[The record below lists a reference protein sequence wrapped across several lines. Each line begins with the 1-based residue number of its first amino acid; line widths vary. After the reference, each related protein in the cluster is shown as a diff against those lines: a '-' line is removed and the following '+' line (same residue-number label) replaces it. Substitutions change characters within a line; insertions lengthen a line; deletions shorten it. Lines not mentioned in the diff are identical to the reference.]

1 MHAGVWDG
9 VDYDGGASCEMRQNP
24 RCFPVS
30 MAAAGSCIYIR
41 TRGGIVSRSQSQT
54 DSVSNSYTYRTRNQK
69 NKTAKGSC
77 APARRWIGFRRTIHA
92 PPRPG
97 PARRGEAS
105 ERARV
110 VFPFS
115 SHTPLRVVERTHY
128 IKRSNSSS
136 TSGVGLNLAPPL
148 AILHMGFEISK
159 IAMGLA
165 H

>member
-1 MHAGVWDG
+1 MTAT
-9 VDYDGGASCEMRQNP
+9 
-24 RCFPVS
+24 
-30 MAAAGSCIYIR
+30 GSCIYIR

-69 NKTAKGSC
+69 LVCQDIKIKRQKEAALLQGDGPDFGGPFTRMSHVHAASPRLATA
-77 APARRWIGFRRTIHA
+77 
-92 PPRPG
+92 RPG
-97 PARRGEAS
+97 PARRGKAS

-136 TSGVGLNLAPPL
+136 TSKVGLNLAPPL
-148 AILHMGFEISK
+148 AILHMGFEISE

>member
-1 MHAGVWDG
+1 VFFGV
-9 VDYDGGASCEMRQNP
+9 SL
-24 RCFPVS
+24 
-30 MAAAGSCIYIR
+30 AAAGSCIYIR
-41 TRGGIVSRSQSQT
+41 TRGGIVSRPQSQT

-69 NKTAKGSC
+69 LVCQDIKIKRQKEAALLQGDGPDFGGPFTRMSHVRAAS
-77 APARRWIGFRRTIHA
+77 PRHA
-92 PPRPG
+92 TPRPG

-136 TSGVGLNLAPPL
+136 TSKVGLNLAPPL
-148 AILHMGFEISK
+148 AILHMGFEISE

>member
-1 MHAGVWDG
+1 MFFGV
-9 VDYDGGASCEMRQNP
+9 SL
-24 RCFPVS
+24 
-30 MAAAGSCIYIR
+30 AAAGSCIYIR
-41 TRGGIVSRSQSQT
+41 TKGGIVSRPQSQT

-69 NKTAKGSC
+69 LVCQDKKNDKNKLRSC
-77 APARRWIGFRRTIHA
+77 KETDRISADHSRACRMYASPRPAPARRG
-92 PPRPG
+92 
-97 PARRGEAS
+97 

-136 TSGVGLNLAPPL
+136 TFKVGLNLAPPL
-148 AILHMGFEISK
+148 AILHMGFEISE

>member
-1 MHAGVWDG
+1 L
-9 VDYDGGASCEMRQNP
+9 
-24 RCFPVS
+24 
-30 MAAAGSCIYIR
+30 AAAGSCIYIR

-54 DSVSNSYTYRTRNQK
+54 DLVSNSYTYRTRNHKLVCQK
-69 NKTAKGSC
+69 IKRQKKV
-77 APARRWIGFRRTIHA
+77 APLQGDESDCGGPFTRMSHVRAASPRLAT
-92 PPRPG
+92 PRP
-97 PARRGEAS
+97 GEAS

-136 TSGVGLNLAPPL
+136 TSEVGLNFSTTTCHFTHGPL
-148 AILHMGFEISK
+148 FEISE

>member
-1 MHAGVWDG
+1 MFFV
-9 VDYDGGASCEMRQNP
+9 
-24 RCFPVS
+24 VS
-30 MAAAGSCIYIR
+30 LAAAGSCIYIR
-41 TRGGIVSRSQSQT
+41 TRGGIVSRPQSQT

-69 NKTAKGSC
+69 LVCQDIKIKRQKEAALLQGDGPDFGGPFTRMSHVRAASPRLATA
-77 APARRWIGFRRTIHA
+77 
-92 PPRPG
+92 RPG

-136 TSGVGLNLAPPL
+136 TSKVGLNLAPPL
-148 AILHMGFEISK
+148 AILHMGFEISE

>member
-1 MHAGVWDG
+1 MFFGV
-9 VDYDGGASCEMRQNP
+9 SL
-24 RCFPVS
+24 
-30 MAAAGSCIYIR
+30 AAAGSCIYIR
-41 TRGGIVSRSQSQT
+41 TRGGIVSRPQSQT

-69 NKTAKGSC
+69 LVCQDIKNKTAKGSC
-77 APARRWIGFRRTIHA
+77 APARRRTGFRRTIHA
-92 PPRPG
+92 HVACTPRLASPRHATPRPG

-136 TSGVGLNLAPPL
+136 TSKVGLNLAPPL
-148 AILHMGFEISK
+148 AILHMGFEISE

>member
-1 MHAGVWDG
+1 MFFGV
-9 VDYDGGASCEMRQNP
+9 SL
-24 RCFPVS
+24 
-30 MAAAGSCIYIR
+30 AAAGSCIYIR
-41 TRGGIVSRSQSQT
+41 TRGGIVSRPQSQT

-69 NKTAKGSC
+69 LVCQDIKIKRQKEAALLQGDGPDFGGPFTRMYAS
-77 APARRWIGFRRTIHA
+77 
-92 PPRPG
+92 PRP
-97 PARRGEAS
+97 GEAS

-136 TSGVGLNLAPPL
+136 TSKVGLNLAPPL
-148 AILHMGFEISK
+148 AILHMGFEISE

>member
-1 MHAGVWDG
+1 M
-9 VDYDGGASCEMRQNP
+9 SL
-24 RCFPVS
+24 
-30 MAAAGSCIYIR
+30 AAAGSCIYSR

-69 NKTAKGSC
+69 LVCQDIKIKRQKEAALLQGDGPDFGGPFTRMSHVRLASPRHATA
-77 APARRWIGFRRTIHA
+77 
-92 PPRPG
+92 RPG
-97 PARRGEAS
+97 PARLGEAS

-136 TSGVGLNLAPPL
+136 TSKVGLNLAPPL
-148 AILHMGFEISK
+148 AILHMGFEISE

>member
-1 MHAGVWDG
+1 M
-9 VDYDGGASCEMRQNP
+9 SL
-24 RCFPVS
+24 
-30 MAAAGSCIYIR
+30 AAAGSSIYIR
-41 TRGGIVSRSQSQT
+41 TRSGIVSRSQSQT

-69 NKTAKGSC
+69 LVCQDIKIKWQKEAALLQGDGPDFGGPFT
-77 APARRWIGFRRTIHA
+77 RMYA
-92 PPRPG
+92 PPRPA
-97 PARRGEAS
+97 PPRPGEAS

-136 TSGVGLNLAPPL
+136 TSKVGLNLAPPL
-148 AILHMGFEISK
+148 AILHMGFEISE

>member
-1 MHAGVWDG
+1 MFFGV
-9 VDYDGGASCEMRQNP
+9 SL
-24 RCFPVS
+24 
-30 MAAAGSCIYIR
+30 AAAGSCIYIR
-41 TRGGIVSRSQSQT
+41 TRGGIVSRPQSQT

-69 NKTAKGSC
+69 LVCQDIKKTAKGSC
-77 APARRWIGFRRTIHA
+77 APARRRTGFRRTIHA
-92 PPRPG
+92 HVACTRRLASPRPG
-97 PARRGEAS
+97 RGEAS

-136 TSGVGLNLAPPL
+136 TSKVGLNLAPPL

>member
-1 MHAGVWDG
+1 MFFGV
-9 VDYDGGASCEMRQNP
+9 SL
-24 RCFPVS
+24 
-30 MAAAGSCIYIR
+30 AAAGSCIYIR
-41 TRGGIVSRSQSQT
+41 TRGGIVSRPQSQT

-69 NKTAKGSC
+69 LVCQDIKIKRQKEAALLQGDGPFTRMSHVRLASPRL
-77 APARRWIGFRRTIHA
+77 ATPRHA
-92 PPRPG
+92 TPRPG

-136 TSGVGLNLAPPL
+136 TSKVGLNLAPPL
-148 AILHMGFEISK
+148 AILHMGFEISE

>member
-1 MHAGVWDG
+1 MFFGV
-9 VDYDGGASCEMRQNP
+9 SL
-24 RCFPVS
+24 
-30 MAAAGSCIYIR
+30 AAAGSCIYIR
-41 TRGGIVSRSQSQT
+41 TRGGIVSRPQSQT

-69 NKTAKGSC
+69 LVCQDIKIKRQKEAALLQGDGPDFGGPFTRRHGTA
-77 APARRWIGFRRTIHA
+77 
-92 PPRPG
+92 RP
-97 PARRGEAS
+97 GEAS

-136 TSGVGLNLAPPL
+136 TSKVGLNLAPPL
-148 AILHMGFEISK
+148 AILHMGFEISE

>member
-1 MHAGVWDG
+1 MFFGV
-9 VDYDGGASCEMRQNP
+9 SL
-24 RCFPVS
+24 
-30 MAAAGSCIYIR
+30 AAAGSCIYIR
-41 TRGGIVSRSQSQT
+41 TRGGIVSRPQSQT
-54 DSVSNSYTYRTRNQK
+54 DSVSNSSTYRTRNQK
-69 NKTAKGSC
+69 LVCQDIKIKRQKEAALLQGDGPDFGGPFTRMSHVRAAS
-77 APARRWIGFRRTIHA
+77 PRHA
-92 PPRPG
+92 TPRH
-97 PARRGEAS
+97 ARRGEAS

-148 AILHMGFEISK
+148 AILHMGFEISE

>member
-1 MHAGVWDG
+1 MFFGV
-9 VDYDGGASCEMRQNP
+9 SL
-24 RCFPVS
+24 
-30 MAAAGSCIYIR
+30 AAAGSCIYIR
-41 TRGGIVSRSQSQT
+41 TRGGIVSRPQSQT

-69 NKTAKGSC
+69 LVCQDIKIKRQKEAALLQGD
-77 APARRWIGFRRTIHA
+77 
-92 PPRPG
+92 G
-97 PARRGEAS
+97 PDFGGPFTRMYASAWPGEAS

-136 TSGVGLNLAPPL
+136 TSKVGLNLAPPL
-148 AILHMGFEISK
+148 AILHMGFEISE

>member
-1 MHAGVWDG
+1 MFFGVSL
-9 VDYDGGASCEMRQNP
+9 AT
-24 RCFPVS
+24 
-30 MAAAGSCIYIR
+30 AGSCIYILGPEAVLCRDHNPKPTWFLIR
-41 TRGGIVSRSQSQT
+41 TKLVCQDI
-54 DSVSNSYTYRTRNQK
+54 K

-77 APARRWIGFRRTIHA
+77 APARRRTGFRRTIHA
-92 PPRPG
+92 HVACTPRLVSPRPG

-115 SHTPLRVVERTHY
+115 SHTSLRVVERTHY

-136 TSGVGLNLAPPL
+136 TSKVGLNLAPPL
-148 AILHMGFEISK
+148 AILHMGFEISE

>member
-1 MHAGVWDG
+1 M
-9 VDYDGGASCEMRQNP
+9 
-24 RCFPVS
+24 
-30 MAAAGSCIYIR
+30 
-41 TRGGIVSRSQSQT
+41 SRPQSQT

-69 NKTAKGSC
+69 LVCQDIKIKRQKEAALLQGDRPDFGGPFTRMSHVRAASPRHATARPGE
-77 APARRWIGFRRTIHA
+77 ARR
-92 PPRPG
+92 
-97 PARRGEAS
+97 AS
-105 ERARV
+105 ARV

-136 TSGVGLNLAPPL
+136 TSKVGLNLAPPL
-148 AILHMGFEISK
+148 AILHMGFEISE

>member
-1 MHAGVWDG
+1 M
-9 VDYDGGASCEMRQNP
+9 
-24 RCFPVS
+24 
-30 MAAAGSCIYIR
+30 
-41 TRGGIVSRSQSQT
+41 SRPQSQT

-69 NKTAKGSC
+69 LVCQDIKIKRQKEAALLQGDGPDFGGPFTRMSHVRAASPRPG
-77 APARRWIGFRRTIHA
+77 PA
-92 PPRPG
+92 RPG

-136 TSGVGLNLAPPL
+136 TSKVGLNLAPPL
-148 AILHMGFEISK
+148 AILHMGFEISE

>member
-1 MHAGVWDG
+1 MFFGV
-9 VDYDGGASCEMRQNP
+9 SL
-24 RCFPVS
+24 
-30 MAAAGSCIYIR
+30 AAAGSCIYIR
-41 TRGGIVSRSQSQT
+41 TRGGIVSRPQSQT

-69 NKTAKGSC
+69 LVCQDIKIKRQKEAALLQGDGPDFGGPFTRMSHVRAASPRHATA
-77 APARRWIGFRRTIHA
+77 
-92 PPRPG
+92 RPG
-97 PARRGEAS
+97 PARPGQAS

-136 TSGVGLNLAPPL
+136 TSKVGLNLAPPL
-148 AILHMGFEISK
+148 AILHMGFEISE

>member
-1 MHAGVWDG
+1 MFFGV
-9 VDYDGGASCEMRQNP
+9 SL
-24 RCFPVS
+24 
-30 MAAAGSCIYIR
+30 AAAGSCIYIR
-41 TRGGIVSRSQSQT
+41 TRGGIVSRPQSQT

-69 NKTAKGSC
+69 LVCQDIKIKRQKEAALLQGDGPDFGGPFTHMYASPRL
-77 APARRWIGFRRTIHA
+77 APAR
-92 PPRPG
+92 PG
-97 PARRGEAS
+97 QAS
-105 ERARV
+105 ERAHV

-148 AILHMGFEISK
+148 AILHMGFEISE

>member
-1 MHAGVWDG
+1 MFFGV
-9 VDYDGGASCEMRQNP
+9 SL
-24 RCFPVS
+24 
-30 MAAAGSCIYIR
+30 AAAGSCIYIR
-41 TRGGIVSRSQSQT
+41 TRGGIVSRPQSQT

-69 NKTAKGSC
+69 LVCQDIKIKRQKEAALLQGD
-77 APARRWIGFRRTIHA
+77 
-92 PPRPG
+92 G
-97 PARRGEAS
+97 PDFGGPFTRMSHVRAASPRRGEAS

-136 TSGVGLNLAPPL
+136 TSKVGLNLAPPL
-148 AILHMGFEISK
+148 AILHMGFEISE

>member
-1 MHAGVWDG
+1 MFFGV
-9 VDYDGGASCEMRQNP
+9 SL
-24 RCFPVS
+24 
-30 MAAAGSCIYIR
+30 AAAGSCIYIR
-41 TRGGIVSRSQSQT
+41 TRGGIVSRPQSQT
-54 DSVSNSYTYRTRNQK
+54 DSVSNLYTYRTRNQK
-69 NKTAKGSC
+69 HVCQDIKIKRQKEAALLQGD
-77 APARRWIGFRRTIHA
+77 
-92 PPRPG
+92 G
-97 PARRGEAS
+97 PDFGGPFTRMSHEAS

-115 SHTPLRVVERTHY
+115 SHTPLRVVERTQY

-148 AILHMGFEISK
+148 VILHMDFEISE

>member
-1 MHAGVWDG
+1 MFFGV
-9 VDYDGGASCEMRQNP
+9 SL
-24 RCFPVS
+24 
-30 MAAAGSCIYIR
+30 AAAGSCIYIR
-41 TRGGIVSRSQSQT
+41 TRGGIVSRPQSQT

-69 NKTAKGSC
+69 LVCQDIKIKRQKEAALLQGDGPDFGGPFTRMSHVRAAS
-77 APARRWIGFRRTIHA
+77 
-92 PPRPG
+92 PRPG
-97 PARRGEAS
+97 PARPGEAS

-136 TSGVGLNLAPPL
+136 TSEVGLNLAPPL
-148 AILHMGFEISK
+148 AILHMGFEISE

>member
-1 MHAGVWDG
+1 MFFGV
-9 VDYDGGASCEMRQNP
+9 SL
-24 RCFPVS
+24 
-30 MAAAGSCIYIR
+30 AAAGSCIYIR
-41 TRGGIVSRSQSQT
+41 TRGGIVSRPQSQT

-69 NKTAKGSC
+69 LVCQDIKIKRQKEAALLQGDGPDFGGPFTRMSHVRLAS
-77 APARRWIGFRRTIHA
+77 PRHA
-92 PPRPG
+92 TPRQ
-97 PARRGEAS
+97 ARRGEAS

-115 SHTPLRVVERTHY
+115 SHTPLRVVGRTHY

-136 TSGVGLNLAPPL
+136 TSGVRLNLAPPL
-148 AILHMGFEISK
+148 AILHMGFEISE

>member
-1 MHAGVWDG
+1 MFFGV
-9 VDYDGGASCEMRQNP
+9 SL
-24 RCFPVS
+24 
-30 MAAAGSCIYIR
+30 AAAGSCIYIR
-41 TRGGIVSRSQSQT
+41 TRGGIVSRPQSQT

-69 NKTAKGSC
+69 LVCQDIKIKRQKEAALLQGDGPDFGGPFTRMSHVRAAS
-77 APARRWIGFRRTIHA
+77 PRHA
-92 PPRPG
+92 TPRH
-97 PARRGEAS
+97 ARRGEAS

-136 TSGVGLNLAPPL
+136 TSKVGLNLAPPL
-148 AILHMGFEISK
+148 AILHMGFEISE

>member
-1 MHAGVWDG
+1 MFFGV
-9 VDYDGGASCEMRQNP
+9 SL
-24 RCFPVS
+24 
-30 MAAAGSCIYIR
+30 AAAGSCIYIR
-41 TRGGIVSRSQSQT
+41 TRGGIVSRPQSQT

-69 NKTAKGSC
+69 LVCQDIKIKRQKEAALLQGDGPDFGGPFTRMSHVRLASPRLASAK
-77 APARRWIGFRRTIHA
+77 R
-92 PPRPG
+92 
-97 PARRGEAS
+97 AS

-136 TSGVGLNLAPPL
+136 TSKVGLNLAPPL
-148 AILHMGFEISK
+148 AILHMGFEISE

>member
-1 MHAGVWDG
+1 MFFGV
-9 VDYDGGASCEMRQNP
+9 SL
-24 RCFPVS
+24 
-30 MAAAGSCIYIR
+30 AAAGSCIYIR
-41 TRGGIVSRSQSQT
+41 TRGGIVSRPQSQT

-69 NKTAKGSC
+69 LVCQDIKIKRQKEAALLQGDGPDFGGPFT
-77 APARRWIGFRRTIHA
+77 RMYT

-97 PARRGEAS
+97 QAS

-110 VFPFS
+110 VFLFS

-148 AILHMGFEISK
+148 AILHMGFEISE

>member
-1 MHAGVWDG
+1 MFFGV
-9 VDYDGGASCEMRQNP
+9 SL
-24 RCFPVS
+24 
-30 MAAAGSCIYIR
+30 AAAGSCIYIR
-41 TRGGIVSRSQSQT
+41 TRGGIVSRPQSQT

-69 NKTAKGSC
+69 LVCQDIKIKRQKEAALLQGDGPDFGGPFTRMSHVRAASPRL
-77 APARRWIGFRRTIHA
+77 ATPRHA
-92 PPRPG
+92 RPG
-97 PARRGEAS
+97 QAS

-136 TSGVGLNLAPPL
+136 TSKVGLNLAPPL
-148 AILHMGFEISK
+148 AILHMGFEISE

>member
-1 MHAGVWDG
+1 MFFGV
-9 VDYDGGASCEMRQNP
+9 SL
-24 RCFPVS
+24 
-30 MAAAGSCIYIR
+30 AAAGSCIYIR
-41 TRGGIVSRSQSQT
+41 TRGGIVSRPQSQT

-69 NKTAKGSC
+69 LVCQDIKIKRQKEAALLQGDGPDFGGPFTRMSHVRAAS
-77 APARRWIGFRRTIHA
+77 
-92 PPRPG
+92 PRLASPRQ
-97 PARRGEAS
+97 ARRGEAS
-105 ERARV
+105 ERACV

-148 AILHMGFEISK
+148 AILHMGFEISE

>member
-24 RCFPVS
+24 RCFSVCLWPQPV
-30 MAAAGSCIYIR
+30 AVYILGPEAVLCR
-41 TRGGIVSRSQSQT
+41 DHNPKPTRFIMYASPRHG
-54 DSVSNSYTYRTRNQK
+54 
-69 NKTAKGSC
+69 TARHGT
-77 APARRWIGFRRTIHA
+77 ARHGQ
-92 PPRPG
+92 
-97 PARRGEAS
+97 ARRGEAS

-136 TSGVGLNLAPPL
+136 TSKVGLNLAPPL
-148 AILHMGFEISK
+148 AILHMGFEISE

>member
-1 MHAGVWDG
+1 MFFGV
-9 VDYDGGASCEMRQNP
+9 SL
-24 RCFPVS
+24 
-30 MAAAGSCIYIR
+30 AAAGSCIYIR
-41 TRGGIVSRSQSQT
+41 TRGGIVSRPQSQT

-69 NKTAKGSC
+69 LVCQDIKIKRQKEAALLQGD
-77 APARRWIGFRRTIHA
+77 
-92 PPRPG
+92 G
-97 PARRGEAS
+97 PDFGGPFTRMSHVRLERGEAS
-105 ERARV
+105 ERTRV

-136 TSGVGLNLAPPL
+136 TSKVGLNLAPPL
-148 AILHMGFEISK
+148 AILHMGFEISE

>member
-1 MHAGVWDG
+1 MFFGV
-9 VDYDGGASCEMRQNP
+9 SL
-24 RCFPVS
+24 
-30 MAAAGSCIYIR
+30 AAAGSCIYIR
-41 TRGGIVSRSQSQT
+41 TRGGIVSRPQSQT

-69 NKTAKGSC
+69 LVCQDIKIKRQKEAALLQGD
-77 APARRWIGFRRTIHA
+77 
-92 PPRPG
+92 G
-97 PARRGEAS
+97 PDFGGPFTRMSHVRLASPRRGEAS

-136 TSGVGLNLAPPL
+136 TSRVGLNLAPPL
-148 AILHMGFEISK
+148 AILHMGFEISE

>member
-1 MHAGVWDG
+1 MFFGV
-9 VDYDGGASCEMRQNP
+9 SL
-24 RCFPVS
+24 
-30 MAAAGSCIYIR
+30 AAAGSCIYIR
-41 TRGGIVSRSQSQT
+41 TRGGIVSRPQSQT

-69 NKTAKGSC
+69 LVCQDIKIKRQKEAALLQGDGPDFGGPFTRMSHVRAAS
-77 APARRWIGFRRTIHA
+77 
-92 PPRPG
+92 PRH
-97 PARRGEAS
+97 ARRGEAS

-136 TSGVGLNLAPPL
+136 TSKVGLNLAPPL
-148 AILHMGFEISK
+148 AILHMGFEISE